1 MLRWTLISILD
12 VNVKP
17 YEKIQKL
24 FLKKSFREYDSGK
37 SKLCLKTTILAS
49 WLSDRTG
56 SLMGWGD
63 QPSRECS
70 CKWPQERKVGGSRKS
85 ERPGQLREKRAEK
98 PVSQNGP
105 HNTCGGVGA
114 RLVRPRSQA
123 CSFFLFFFLVLPV
136 YCYQPISLHPHAHML
151 SHVTPWTQPTRLLCP
166 WTFPGKNTGVGC
178 HFLLHQACSLKPGA
192 PLWLLTL
199 HPSCLTKV
207 YTVRGTAQVTSLH
220 LRQNSS
226 LLI

>member
-1 MLRWTLISILD
+1 MISILD

-70 CKWPQERKVGGSRKS
+70 CKWPQERKIGGSRKS
-85 ERPGQLREKRAEK
+85 ERHGQLREKRAEK

-114 RLVRPRSQA
+114 GLVRPRSQA
-123 CSFFLFFFLVLPV
+123 CSFFLFFFF
-136 YCYQPISLHPHAHML
+136 S
-151 SHVTPWTQPTRLLCP
+151 S
-166 WTFPGKNTGVGC
+166 
-178 HFLLHQACSLKPGA
+178 
-192 PLWLLTL
+192 
-199 HPSCLTKV
+199 
-207 YTVRGTAQVTSLH
+207 
-220 LRQNSS
+220 SS
-226 LLI
+226 LLLPTHQPPPSCTHAQSCNPMDCSPPGSSVHGLFQARILEWVAISFSTRPAL